1 MDTVYTSTVLSSMDD
16 VEHTSACVASTSSG
30 QGENCEGSQ
39 EPRKRLSKAEKKA
52 RRAQQSK
59 ERKQQ
64 QNNDEQ
70 RHNRKC
76 GRQRRSMLR
85 DTAVS
90 VLAFEALH
98 FGLKEE
104 EEESKGHD
112 GLDER

>member
-1 MDTVYTSTVLSSMDD
+1 M
-16 VEHTSACVASTSSG
+16 
-30 QGENCEGSQ
+30 CE
-39 EPRKRLSKAEKKA
+39 L
-52 RRAQQSK
+52 K